1 MAAKKPAKKQA
12 ATKISLRGFG
22 GTAAKPSKEAAA
34 AGSAGDGT
42 LIRDASTLALYQ
54 WLDSA
59 GVDMRKIA
67 IADFGGLRGVMALE
81 DIKKGQCII
90 EVPAKSAIDLGDEG
104 TPGSPDLTTT
114 DFFTEAELAMLQW
127 PPVVDET
134 RRRIALCEKLYEDV
148 IKMQVQMG
156 SAFNGKQVTVED
168 LKWAVFIVVSRVL
181 TVVRGDDVRF
191 AKLLI
196 PGIDMFN
203 HDASSPHVL
212 TGRMAA
218 GASLKVLAGA
228 DVKAGTQVNIAYSGG
243 VPRSDRFIQDYGFLD
258 AAGCSEADA
267 ILLAGSLGK
276 RYEAQLRETTAA
288 EDQALL
294 EGGTLSPK
302 EALAVQFRL
311 ALKTGTIRK

>member
-1 MAAKKPAKKQA
+1 M
-12 ATKISLRGFG
+12 L
-22 GTAAKPSKEAAA
+22 
-34 AGSAGDGT
+34 
-42 LIRDASTLALYQ
+42 
-54 WLDSA
+54 LDH
-59 GVDMRKIA
+59 
-67 IADFGGLRGVMALE
+67 
-81 DIKKGQCII
+81 Q
-90 EVPAKSAIDLGDEG
+90 
-104 TPGSPDLTTT
+104 
-114 DFFTEAELAMLQW
+114 
-127 PPVVDET
+127 
-134 RRRIALCEKLYEDV
+134 LCEKLYEEV

-156 SAFNGKQVTVED
+156 SAFNGKHVTVED

-218 GASLKVLAGA
+218 GSSLKVLAGA
-228 DVKAGTQVNIAYSGG
+228 DIKAGTQVNIAYSGG

-258 AAGCSEADA
+258 AAGCAEADA

-288 EDQALL
+288 DDQALL

-311 ALKTGTIRK
+311 ALKTVLDSKA